1 VSLPFV
7 ARLWLVVAIAVGAL
21 VFAPATALAHA
32 TLVRAE
38 PAVNG
43 RLNACP
49 TRVRLE
55 FNEAIEPTMAAASVL
70 DMHGSRVVLSLSG
83 DPHDVHAVIASVA
96 CLGNGP
102 YRLSWRV
109 VSADGHPV
117 GGSYGFAIEDGIAA
131 AALPM
136 TPRDSAML
144 AHESAMMVHESEM
157 IAHEPEVW
165 GISVAG
171 APLGLAMLRGLA
183 LGALLSLSGVLFF
196 RSGAQ
201 GGEMGTVD
209 IVTRGLAVLTPL
221 LLAAHFAV
229 WMVNADAVHR
239 FTSESLSV
247 ATNTGMGQRELLR
260 IGFAL
265 LALWALVLARRA
277 RLALAFSAGSLLVSS
292 AIGHTAAIVPEW
304 AIPGKALHLLASA
317 AWIGGVLWLML
328 LDHTDVSRFAR
339 ETARVSRVALICVIV
354 VAFSGL
360 VQSWLFLSSPSDLV
374 HSPYGLLVLAK
385 IIGTLVLI
393 GFGAD
398 HRKRTLP
405 RGEEVWSPERLAATL
420 RGELA
425 VMAVVVLIG
434 GLLAYVPPPHAMP
447 EMNSPTTEP

>member
-1 VSLPFV
+1 LSQLLV
-7 ARLWLVVAIAVGAL
+7 ARLWVVLAIAVGAL
-21 VFAPATALAHA
+21 VGAPATALAHA

-55 FNEAIEPTMAAASVL
+55 FNEAVEPTMAAASVL
-70 DMHGSRVVLSLSG
+70 DMHGSRVVLSFSG

-102 YRLSWRV
+102 YRLTWRV

-117 GGSYGFAIEDGIAA
+117 DGSYGFTIEDGISA

-136 TPRDSAML
+136 TPHDSAML
-144 AHESAMMVHESEM
+144 AHESTLMAHESEM
-157 IAHEPEVW
+157 IAHEQEVW

-171 APLGLAMLRGLA
+171 APLGLAVLSGLA
-183 LGALLSLSGVLFF
+183 LGALLSLSGMLFF
-196 RSGAQ
+196 RSGIR
-201 GGEMGTVD
+201 GGEVGNVD
-209 IVTRGLAVLTPL
+209 VVMRGLAVMTPL
-221 LLAAHFAV
+221 LLAAHFVA
-229 WMVNADAVHR
+229 WMMNADVMHH
-239 FTSESLSV
+239 FTSDSLSV
-247 ATNTGMGQRELLR
+247 ATNTGIGRRELLR
-260 IGFAL
+260 IGFAF
-265 LALWALVLARRA
+265 LALWALVLARRT
-277 RLALAFSAGSLLVSS
+277 RLALAFSAGSLLVSA

-328 LDHTDVSRFAR
+328 LDRTEVLRFAR
-339 ETARVSRVALICVIV
+339 ETARVSRVAMICVIV
-354 VAFSGL
+354 IAVSGL
-360 VQSWLFLSSPSDLV
+360 LQSWLFLSSPSDLV

-385 IIGTLVLI
+385 ITGTLVLI
-393 GFGAD
+393 GFGAH
-398 HRKRTLP
+398 HRKRTMP
-405 RGEEVWSPERLAATL
+405 RGEEVWSPERFAATL

-434 GLLAYVPPPHAMP
+434 GLLAYVPPPQAMP